1 MILQEKDIKVGT
13 QVIFKER
20 IYQEEKDCSR
30 HQIGED
36 TYNCIEYRAHG
47 AFHDKPCVFTCVNI
61 EDNLTLRP
69 VDLFADS
76 SIKIE
81 GSFINLQ
88 KQIKKYRNTSG
99 EWTNCDGGTDCEK
112 SGLSRHPIH
121 NGGADTEDDRV
132 NHPSHYT
139 WLRELCG
146 IEVIDITRHMDFDI
160 GNCIKYILRAGHKSE
175 CGYSNKQK
183 ALEDFKKAA
192 WYLDDKIR
200 ALENEI

>member
-20 IYQEEKDCSR
+20 IYQEEKECSR
-30 HQIGED
+30 HLIGED
-36 TYNCIEYRAHG
+36 EYNCIEYRAYG
-47 AFHDKPCVFTCVNI
+47 AFHDKPCVFTCVNMGETI
-61 EDNLTLRP
+61 TFRP

-81 GSFINLQ
+81 GLFANLR
-88 KQIKKYRNTSG
+88 KLIKKYRDTSG
-99 EWTNCDGGTDCEK
+99 EWVNCDEETDCK
-112 SGLSRHPIH
+112 GSDASIH
-121 NGGADTEDDRV
+121 STHTDGVNAESDRV

-160 GNCIKYILRAGHKSE
+160 GNCIKYLLRAGHKSE
-175 CGYSNKQK
+175 NGYSDKQK

-200 ALENEI
+200 TLENGI

>member
-20 IYQEEKDCSR
+20 ICQEAKECSR
-30 HQIGED
+30 HLIGED
-36 TYNCIEYRAHG
+36 EYNCIEYRAYG
-47 AFHDKPCVFTCVNI
+47 AFHGKPCVFTCVNMGGTI
-61 EDNLTLRP
+61 TFRP
-69 VDLFADS
+69 VDLFTDS

-81 GSFINLQ
+81 GSFINLR

-99 EWTNCDGGTDCEK
+99 EWVDCDNETSCGKSCGTNM
-112 SGLSRHPIH
+112 
-121 NGGADTEDDRV
+121 EDDRV
-132 NHPSHYT
+132 NHPRHYT
-139 WLRELCG
+139 WLKELCG

-160 GNCIKYILRAGHKSE
+160 GNCIKYLLRAGHKSE
-175 CGYSNKQK
+175 NGYSDKQK

-200 ALENEI
+200 TLENEI